1 MSSDSHKKFRTWGYA
16 LRNSD
21 REAFAELFDETYDSL
36 HRYAAYITRDG
47 DVAADILQD
56 VYLKLWTVRDTI
68 DPDRSL
74 RAFMYQMVR
83 NHSLNHQ
90 RQVKR
95 HRSEELDAEH
105 PSVSID
111 SLNEEQLD
119 ATDLGE
125 RIHRWIDDMPTRRR
139 EAFMLSRYEGLSHDE
154 IASMMDLAPK
164 TVNNHIVL
172 ALQHIR
178 EKLDAF
184 REESSHKEPSDRD
197 V

>member
-1 MSSDSHKKFRTWGYA
+1 MSSDSSEKFRTWGYA

-36 HRYAAYITRDG
+36 HRYAAFIIRDD
-47 DVAADILQD
+47 DVASDILQD
-56 VYLKLWTVRDTI
+56 VYLKLWNVRDTI
-68 DPDRSL
+68 DPGRSL

-83 NHSLNHQ
+83 NHALNHR

-95 HRSEELDAEH
+95 HVSEELNAEH
-105 PSVSID
+105 PSVSFD
-111 SLNEEQLD
+111 ALNEEQLD
-119 ATDLGE
+119 ADTLGD

-139 EAFMLSRYEGLSHDE
+139 EAFMLSRYEGLTHDE
-154 IASMMDLAPK
+154 IATMMDLAPK

-178 EKLDAF
+178 QKLDAY
-184 REESSHKEPSDRD
+184 RSDGD
-197 V
+197 E

>member
-1 MSSDSHKKFRTWGYA
+1 MSSDSIEKFRTWGYG

-36 HRYAAYITRDG
+36 HRYAVYITRDG
-47 DVAADILQD
+47 DAAADILQD
-56 VYLKLWTVRDTI
+56 VYLKLWNVRDTV
-68 DPDRSL
+68 DPEKSL

-83 NHSLNHQ
+83 NYSLNHQ
-90 RQVKR
+90 RQLKR
-95 HRSEELDAEH
+95 HRSEEIDAEH

-119 ATDLGE
+119 ATDLAQ

-139 EAFMLSRYEGLSHDE
+139 EAFMLSRYEGLSHEE
-154 IASMMDLAPK
+154 IATMMNLAPK

-178 EKLDAF
+178 EKLELFRSDA
-184 REESSHKEPSDRD
+184 SGSDRD
-197 V
+197 L

>member
-1 MSSDSHKKFRTWGYA
+1 MSSELNEKFRTWGYG

-21 REAFAELFDETYDSL
+21 REVFAELFDETYDAL
-36 HRYAAYITRDG
+36 HRYATYFTRDG
-47 DVAADILQD
+47 DAAADILQD
-56 VYLKLWTVRDTI
+56 VYLKLWNVRDTI
-68 DPDRSL
+68 DPEKSL

-83 NHSLNHQ
+83 NYSLNHQ

-95 HRSEELDAEH
+95 HRSEEIDAEH
-105 PSVSID
+105 PSVSFD
-111 SLNEEQLD
+111 TMNEEKLD
-119 ATDLGE
+119 AADLGE

-154 IASMMDLAPK
+154 IAAMMDLAPK

-178 EKLDAF
+178 EKLSDY
-184 REESSHKEPSDRD
+184 RERSSDRD
-197 V
+197 D